1 MIWTVVPLGCQDQC
15 GNCLAIIAG
24 DQPVALLGHKQRRRC
39 ERCAAALGFTPDAQ
53 DLDLVRF
60 QLEQARIAQ
69 PAPSPPRPLLRMPAP
84 RRPMPLSAIAASLP
98 FDPRAAAAG
107 RDD

>member
-1 MIWTVVPLGCQDQC
+1 MTWTVVPIGCQDQC
-15 GNCLAIIAG
+15 GNCLVVIHG
-24 DQPVALLGHKQRRRC
+24 DQPVALLGLKQRRRC

-60 QLEQARIAQ
+60 QLEQQRLAR
-69 PAPSPPRPLLRMPAP
+69 PEPTDRKPVVRMPAP
-84 RRPMPLSAIAASLP
+84 RRPMPLSAIAGNLP